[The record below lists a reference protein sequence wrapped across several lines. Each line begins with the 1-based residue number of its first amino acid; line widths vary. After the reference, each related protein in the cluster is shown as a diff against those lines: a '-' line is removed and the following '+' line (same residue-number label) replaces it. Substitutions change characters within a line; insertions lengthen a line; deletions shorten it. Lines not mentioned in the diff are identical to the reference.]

1 MNIENFCDIIS
12 IVRLR
17 FFTKFKWCHFRFR
30 FEYFDKMRD
39 IVATDFLRY
48 FGLAQCSFG
57 KQLLR
62 YRDSVLSLES
72 CRRQSRY
79 TLEALNVLGARHLR
93 DMGKVFGCKR
103 LVKILVYVGYTVK
116 KRLVFGILGGD
127 FLCFFVVNSAQLRY
141 YDQCLAPCNYRALST
156 ALS

>member
-17 FFTKFKWCHFRFR
+17 FFTEFKWCHFRFR
-30 FEYFDKMRD
+30 FEHFDKMRD

-48 FGLAQCSFG
+48 FGFAQSSFG
-57 KQLLR
+57 KQLFR
-62 YRDSVLSLES
+62 YRDSVLSLKS

-79 TLEALNVLGARHLR
+79 TLEALNVRGARHLR

-103 LVKILVYVGYTVK
+103 LVKILVM
-116 KRLVFGILGGD
+116 
-127 FLCFFVVNSAQLRY
+127 
-141 YDQCLAPCNYRALST
+141 
-156 ALS
+156 